1 MDAHAP
7 REIELTFVYCQL
19 YGMNTTDVITLY
31 LVYRPGQLF
40 CLF

>member
-19 YGMNTTDVITLY
+19 YGMNTTYNRCDYIVFG
-31 LVYRPGQLF
+31 V
-40 CLF
+40 